1 MNGRRIV
8 VDANIAFRA
17 LSRGRNDLVAMLR
30 PAGRLADSTLHAPQ
44 FLFVELFKHKER
56 IVRASGLPE
65 AEVIESL
72 HALVARIEFHNEAL
86 VGIGHWMEAWR
97 LCSPIDE
104 KDTACLALT
113 LHLDAQFWSED
124 EESKA
129 GLRARGFDRFV

>member
-30 PAGRLADSTLHAPQ
+30 PAGRLADSTLHAPR

-56 IVRASGLPE
+56 IVQASRLPE
-65 AEVIESL
+65 AEIIESL

-86 VGIGHWMEAWR
+86 IPIGDWMEAYR
-97 LCSPIDE
+97 LCSPTDE
-104 KDTACLALT
+104 KDTAYVALA
-113 LHLDAQFWSED
+113 LHLDATIWSED
-124 EESKA
+124 EELKT
-129 GLRARGFDRFV
+129 GLRTRGFGRFV